1 MSTTL
6 GRLGETSVAPGVQT
20 IDRSI
25 GRILLDQGKLKPG
38 DAERALR
45 LSKEKSLRFGEACVK
60 LKLVTQRDVDAA
72 LSRQFNYPYLRP
84 GEGEVSEELV
94 AAYHPFSAQ
103 VEELRALRTQ
113 LLLRWFTDERRALAV
128 VSPSRGDG
136 RSYLAANLAVVFAQL
151 GERTLLIDAD
161 MRAGRQH
168 GMFRVSNQYGLS
180 ALLSGRVNG
189 TPVERIGHFGNLS
202 VLPAGA
208 IPPNP
213 LELVSRSEFREFLT
227 SQASNYEVVLIDTPA
242 ASTSSDAQA
251 IAARTGGA
259 LMIAREDRSRLE
271 SLARLTSSIQSTN
284 AEVVG
289 CVLNRF

>member
-1 MSTTL
+1 MGTTV
-6 GRLGETSVAPGVQT
+6 GRLGDAAVAPGMQ
-20 IDRSI
+20 IRDRSI

-45 LSKEKSLRFGEACVK
+45 LSKEKSLRFGEACVT

-72 LSRQFNYPYLRP
+72 LSRQFDYPYLRP
-84 GEGEVSEELV
+84 GEADVSEELI
-94 AAYHPFSAQ
+94 AAYHPFSPQ
-103 VEELRALRTQ
+103 VEALRALRTQ
-113 LLLRWFTDERRALAV
+113 LLLRWFSDERRVLAI

-136 RSYLAANLAVVFAQL
+136 RSYLAANLAVVFSQL

-161 MRAGRQH
+161 LRAGRQH
-168 GMFRVSNQYGLS
+168 GMFNVSNQYGLS
-180 ALLSGRVNG
+180 ALLNGRVNG
-189 TPVERIGHFGNLS
+189 TAVERIGHFGNLS

-213 LELVSRSEFREFLT
+213 LELVSRSEFKDVLA
-227 SQASNYEVVLIDTPA
+227 SQACNYEVVLIDTPA
-242 ASTSSDAQA
+242 ASTSADAQA

-259 LMIAREDRSRLE
+259 LMIAREDRSRIDA
-271 SLARLTSSIQSTN
+271 LARLTSSLQSTN

>member
-1 MSTTL
+1 MSTTV
-6 GRLGETSVAPGVQT
+6 GRLGETAVSAEVHT

-25 GRILLDQGKLKPG
+25 GKILLDQGKLKPG

-45 LSKEKSLRFGEACVK
+45 LAKEKSLRFGEACVT

-84 GEGEVSEELV
+84 GEADFSEELV

-103 VEELRALRTQ
+103 VEELRVLRTQ
-113 LLLRWFTDERRALAV
+113 LLLRWFSEERRALAI
-128 VSPSRGDG
+128 VSPNRGDG

-168 GMFRVSNQYGLS
+168 AMFRIANQYGIS

-189 TPVERIGHFGNLS
+189 TPVERISHFNNLS

-213 LELVSRSEFREFLT
+213 LELVSRGEFREMLG
-227 SQASNYEVVLIDTPA
+227 SQAASYDVVLVDTPA
-242 ASTSSDAQA
+242 ASTSADAQA

-259 LMIAREDRSRLE
+259 LVIAREDRSRME
-271 SLARLTSSIQSTN
+271 ALARLTSSIQSTN
-284 AEVVG
+284 AEVIG

>member
-1 MSTTL
+1 MSTTV